1 MTPLSRVI
9 TSFHPIERHSIHPL
23 CADPNSVRQ
32 AGQRIWLDKGTG
44 GRRQRGRWGRRDGRY
59 GDKAAGRKEG
69 EGGGRGRGG
78 GQLRCTSLSSLC
90 PDSCEILEEE
100 KSRPPATLT
109 SRLPPPTSML
119 LFLGH
124 LWARGVGR
132 GTVCTLTYCHIQ
144 LQSKLCVMALK
155 EIFLPSF
162 IKKKIWNQRG
172 GLFDSCKGSPSL
184 PF

>member
-1 MTPLSRVI
+1 M
-9 TSFHPIERHSIHPL
+9 
-23 CADPNSVRQ
+23 
-32 AGQRIWLDKGTG
+32 AGQGYGGSTAEGEVGKEGWTIW
-44 GRRQRGRWGRRDGRY
+44 RQGSGEKRRGRWRE
-59 GDKAAGRKEG
+59 RK
-69 EGGGRGRGG
+69 GG

-144 LQSKLCVMALK
+144 LQSKLCAMALK

-162 IKKKIWNQRG
+162 IKKIWNQRG